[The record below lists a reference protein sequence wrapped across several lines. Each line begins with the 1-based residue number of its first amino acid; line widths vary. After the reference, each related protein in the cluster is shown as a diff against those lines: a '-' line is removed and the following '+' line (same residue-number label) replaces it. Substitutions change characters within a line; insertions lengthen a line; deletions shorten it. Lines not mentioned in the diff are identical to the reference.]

1 MWCCCCSSAQ
11 CSVTEAR
18 SQIFAWFHHE
28 MSFLFCIFTEIS
40 REKSHFAFRAV
51 YPLIY
56 TPRLRRNPQVKE
68 NLSDSEVRCISHQLG
83 KFGVGCHSEC
93 DAESGAAAIHMVMV
107 WVVSHSKNKAN
118 ANAGVCT
125 WSSVQALQFLCQC
138 LYCFRSP
145 SARFTFLAGWP
156 EAPWGSWKAAKLGLK
171 KLHTF
176 SHKCWV

>member
-1 MWCCCCSSAQ
+1 
-11 CSVTEAR
+11 
-18 SQIFAWFHHE
+18 

-93 DAESGAAAIHMVMV
+93 DAESGELLSI
-107 WVVSHSKNKAN
+107 WL
-118 ANAGVCT
+118 
-125 WSSVQALQFLCQC
+125 WFE
-138 LYCFRSP
+138 LYHT
-145 SARFTFLAGWP
+145 ARTRP
-156 EAPWGSWKAAKLGLK
+156 M
-171 KLHTF
+171 
-176 SHKCWV
+176 